1 MKNYFFS
8 LIGLVLGFSAY
19 SNDLNDK
26 AAPAPCPTIV
36 VYGTPASCYGST
48 NGTATVSVSGGSGNY
63 THTWSLGPA
72 FTYSGTSSSINNLAV
87 GTYTV
92 TVKDNVSGCTVVGA
106 YVVTSPDPITVSG
119 VVTNVNCFGQAT
131 GSVMIN
137 VNGGNN
143 PYSFQ
148 WKNSSNVVVST
159 AQNLTLATADTYTV
173 TVTANTTTGCTYSR
187 NFTITQPLE
196 PLNSSSIVSN
206 VDCFGNSTG
215 DIDVTVWG
223 GTPPYAYSWDSGQS
237 SEDIANVPAGDYQLT
252 ITDARGCSRVVD
264 ETITQPLQLSGVLS
278 ASDVQCYGESSGIV
292 SVAASNGTIPY
303 SYSWQNT
310 TTLFAQNANSIVG
323 VPADNYQVTI
333 TDANGCKFV
342 GTTTVNQPAQL
353 AGSTVATSVSCY
365 GGSDGAIDLTI
376 NGGVLPYTFLWE
388 NSVPATVGSTEDLSG
403 IPAEFYHVTV
413 TDFNNCV
420 IELDQEVTQPLSPVA
435 VTAEVTDVLC
445 FGDNTG
451 AIDLTVTGGMAP
463 YTFSWSNSQTTEDV
477 GNLLAGSYSYDVLDA
492 NGCPFSGT
500 EVVNQPAMPLT
511 VTNVIT
517 DVLCFGD
524 NTGSIDLTVTGGTAP
539 YTYEWSNSTYL
550 LSITSQDLI
559 NYPAD
564 DYRFEVTDANGC
576 KVIDTLTITEPPLLE
591 TSVTGVNILCY
602 GGNNGSVDL
611 TVIGGSLPYTFFWN
625 TGDVTEDLN
634 NLYAGYYEVL
644 VTDDHGCTSISSITL
659 TEPADSLSFTFEV
672 FNVLCND
679 GTDGSIELTVEGG
692 TVNYDYAWSNGDTL
706 SLIEDLTAG
715 WYTFLVTDANGCTIS
730 DSIEVTQP
738 DPLTLNEVITP
749 ASCFGFSDGIIDI
762 SPTGGTAPY
771 SFTWFNSDYALS
783 AQTEDL
789 IGFPA
794 DIYQLEIID
803 TNDCFYEMFFE
814 IEEPELLVIEYTFDV
829 ISCYGGTDGNIY
841 VDITGGNPAYTTTW
855 SNGATTEDL
864 LNAPFGVYQLNVV
877 DTKGCTDSV
886 EVSLAQPDS
895 LMIAFEHTPVTCE
908 DQYDGIAY
916 ATPTGGNGG
925 YFYKWSNG
933 SMQSMAD
940 SLQSTYYFLTVTDI
954 LGCTAYDSVYIT
966 RNEVGC
972 IDPVNAFTPNGDF
985 YNDSWVIDN
994 MYLYPDA
1001 EVQIFNKWGNLI
1013 HYQKGL
1019 YEPWDGTIK
1028 GQSAPSEI
1036 YYWIINLNKE
1046 DRETLKGNITIVR

>member
-8 LIGLVLGFSAY
+8 LIGLFIGFSAY
-19 SNDLNDK
+19 SNESNDK
-26 AAPAPCPTIV
+26 TSPAPCPTIV
-36 VYGTPASCYGST
+36 VFGTPASCYGST
-48 NGTATVSVSGGSGNY
+48 NGTATVNVSGGSGNY

-72 FTYSGTSSSINNLAV
+72 FTYSGTSSNISGLGV

-106 YVVTSPDPITVSG
+106 YVVGSPDPITVSG
-119 VVTNVNCFGQAT
+119 VVTNVNCYGAAT
-131 GSVMIN
+131 GGVTIN

-143 PYSFQ
+143 PYTFQ
-148 WKNSSNVVVST
+148 WKNSANVVVST
-159 AQNLTLATADTYTV
+159 SQNLTNATAGTYSV
-173 TVTANTTTGCTYSR
+173 TVTANTTTGCTYTR

-196 PLNSSSIVSN
+196 PLNASTIVSN
-206 VDCFGNSTG
+206 VDCFGNLTG
-215 DIDVTVWG
+215 SINATVWG
-223 GTPPYAYSWDSGQS
+223 GTPPYAYSWDSGQT
-237 SEDIANVPAGDYQLT
+237 SEDIANVPAGNYQLT
-252 ITDARGCSRVVD
+252 ITDARGCTRVVNN
-264 ETITQPLQLSGVLS
+264 TITQPLGLGVTVT
-278 ASDVQCYGESSGIV
+278 ANDVKCFGESTG
-292 SVAASNGTIPY
+292 SVLAVVTNGTTPY

-310 TTLFAQNANSIVG
+310 TTLFAQNANSLVG
-323 VPADNYQVTI
+323 VPADDYQVTV
-333 TDANGCKFV
+333 TDANGCKIV
-342 GTTTVNQPAQL
+342 GTTTVNEPTEL
-353 AGSTVATSVSCY
+353 LGSTVATAVSCY
-365 GGSDGAIDLTI
+365 GGSDGAIDLTV
-376 NGGVLPYTFLWE
+376 NGGVLPYNIVWE
-388 NSVPATVGSTEDLSG
+388 NSVPATVGSTEDLDS
-403 IPAEFYHVTV
+403 IPAEIYNVTV

-420 IELDQEVTQPLSPVA
+420 LELVQEVTQPLSPVA

-445 FGDNTG
+445 YGDNTG
-451 AIDLTVTGGMAP
+451 AIDLTVTGGTAP
-463 YTFSWSNSQTTEDV
+463 YTFSWSSSQTTEDV
-477 GNLLAGSYSYDVLDA
+477 GNLLAGSYSFNVLDA

-500 EVVNQPAMPLT
+500 EVVEQPLMPLT

-564 DYRFEVTDANGC
+564 DYRYEVTDANGC
-576 KVIDTLTITEPPLLE
+576 KSVDTLTISEPPLLE

-611 TVIGGSLPYTFFWN
+611 TVTGGSLPYTFLWN

-644 VTDDHGCTSISSITL
+644 VTDDHGCTSVSSITL
-659 TEPADSLSFTFEV
+659 TEPADSLSFTYEV
-672 FNVLCND
+672 SHVLCND

-692 TVNYDYAWSNGDTL
+692 TVNYDYSWSNGDTL

-715 WYTFLVTDANGCTIS
+715 WYEFLVTDANGCTIG

-749 ASCFGFSDGIIDI
+749 ASCYGFSDGIIDI

-789 IGFPA
+789 VGFPA
-794 DIYQLEIID
+794 DIYQVEIID

-814 IEEPELLVIEYTFDV
+814 IEEPELLVIEYSFDV

-864 LNAPFGVYQLNVV
+864 LNVPFGVYQLNVV
-877 DTKGCTDSV
+877 DTKGCTDSI
-886 EVSLAQPDS
+886 EVSLSQPDS

-925 YFYKWSNG
+925 YFYEWSNG

-940 SLQSTYYFLTVTDI
+940 SLQSTYYFLTVTDV

>member
-877 DTKGCTDSV
+877 DTKGCTDSI

>member
-8 LIGLVLGFSAY
+8 LIGLVLGFSAN
-19 SNDLNDK
+19 SNEVSDK

-36 VYGTPASCYGST
+36 VYGTPASCYGYT

-148 WKNSSNVVVST
+148 WKNSSNFVVST
-159 AQNLTLATADTYTV
+159 SQNLTLATADTYTV

-237 SEDIANVPAGDYQLT
+237 SEDIANVPAGNYQLT

-264 ETITQPLQLSGVLS
+264 ETITQPLQLSGVMS
-278 ASDVQCYGESSGIV
+278 ASDVQCFGESSGIV

-303 SYSWQNT
+303 SYSWQNS

-342 GTTTVNQPAQL
+342 GTTTVNQPTQL

-388 NSVPATVGSTEDLSG
+388 NSVPTTVGSTEDLNG
-403 IPAEFYHVTV
+403 IPAEFYHLTV

-420 IELDQEVTQPLSPVA
+420 IEFDQEVTQPLSFVS

-445 FGDNTG
+445 YGDNTG
-451 AIDLTVTGGMAP
+451 AIDLTVTGGTAP

-500 EVVNQPAMPLT
+500 EVVTQPAMPLT

-611 TVIGGSLPYTFFWN
+611 TVIGGSLPYTFLWN

-659 TEPADSLSFTFEV
+659 TEPADSLSFTYEV
-672 FNVLCND
+672 SHVLCND

-715 WYTFLVTDANGCTIS
+715 WYTFLVTDANGCSIS

-789 IGFPA
+789 VGFPA
-794 DIYQLEIID
+794 DIYQVEIID
-803 TNDCFYEMFFE
+803 TNDCFYETFFE

-829 ISCYGGTDGNIY
+829 ISCYGGTDANIY

-864 LNAPFGVYQLNVV
+864 LNVPFGVYQLNVV
-877 DTKGCTDSV
+877 DTKGCTDSI
-886 EVSLAQPDS
+886 EVSLSQPDS

-925 YFYKWSNG
+925 YFYEWSNG

-954 LGCTAYDSVYIT
+954 LGCTAYDSVFIT
-966 RNEVGC
+966 RNEIGC

-985 YNDSWVIDN
+985 YNDTWVIDN
-994 MYLYPDA
+994 MYLYPEA

-1028 GQSAPSEI
+1028 DQMAPSEI

>member
-8 LIGLVLGFSAY
+8 LIGLVLGFSAN
-19 SNDLNDK
+19 SNEVSDK

-36 VYGTPASCYGST
+36 VYGTPASCYGYT

-92 TVKDNVSGCTVVGA
+92 TVKDNVSGCAVVGA

-148 WKNSSNVVVST
+148 WKNSSNFVVST
-159 AQNLTLATADTYTV
+159 SQNLTLATADTYTV

-223 GTPPYAYSWDSGQS
+223 GTPPYASSWDSGQS
-237 SEDIANVPAGDYQLT
+237 SEDIANVPAGNYQLT

-264 ETITQPLQLSGVLS
+264 ETITQPLQLSGVMS
-278 ASDVQCYGESSGIV
+278 ASDVQCFGESSGIV

-303 SYSWQNT
+303 SYSWQNS

-333 TDANGCKFV
+333 TDANGCEFV
-342 GTTTVNQPAQL
+342 GTTTVNQPTQL

-388 NSVPATVGSTEDLSG
+388 NSVSTTVGSTEDLNG

-420 IELDQEVTQPLSPVA
+420 IEFDQEVTQPLSLVS

-445 FGDNTG
+445 YGDNTG
-451 AIDLTVTGGMAP
+451 AIDLTVTGGTAP

-500 EVVNQPAMPLT
+500 EVVTQPAMPLT

-611 TVIGGSLPYTFFWN
+611 TVIGGSLPYTFLWN

-659 TEPADSLSFTFEV
+659 TEPADSLSFTYEV
-672 FNVLCND
+672 SHVLCND

-715 WYTFLVTDANGCTIS
+715 WYTFLVTDANGCSIS

-789 IGFPA
+789 VGFPA
-794 DIYQLEIID
+794 DIYQVEIID

-829 ISCYGGTDGNIY
+829 IGCYGGTDGNIY

-864 LNAPFGVYQLNVV
+864 LNVPFGVYQLNVV
-877 DTKGCTDSV
+877 DTKGCTDSI
-886 EVSLAQPDS
+886 EVSLSQPDS
-895 LMIAFEHTPVTCE
+895 LVIAFEHTPVTCE

-925 YFYKWSNG
+925 YFYEWSNG

-954 LGCTAYDSVYIT
+954 LGCTAYDSVFIT
-966 RNEVGC
+966 RNDIGC

-985 YNDSWVIDN
+985 YNDTWVIDN
-994 MYLYPDA
+994 MYLYPEA

-1028 GQSAPSEI
+1028 DQMAPSEI

>member
-8 LIGLVLGFSAY
+8 LIGLVLGFSAN
-19 SNDLNDK
+19 SNEVSDK

-36 VYGTPASCYGST
+36 VYGTPASCYGYT

-72 FTYSGTSSSINNLAV
+72 FTYSGTSSSINNLAI

-148 WKNSSNVVVST
+148 WKNSSNFVVST
-159 AQNLTLATADTYTV
+159 SQNLTLATADTYTV

-237 SEDIANVPAGDYQLT
+237 SEDIANVPAGNYQLT

-264 ETITQPLQLSGVLS
+264 ETITQPLQLSGVMS
-278 ASDVQCYGESSGIV
+278 ASDVQCFGESSGIV

-303 SYSWQNT
+303 SYSWQNS

-342 GTTTVNQPAQL
+342 GTTTVNQPTQL
-353 AGSTVATSVSCY
+353 VGSTVATSVSCY

-388 NSVPATVGSTEDLSG
+388 NSVPTTVGSTEDLNG

-420 IELDQEVTQPLSPVA
+420 IEFDQEVTQPLSLVS

-445 FGDNTG
+445 YGDNTG
-451 AIDLTVTGGMAP
+451 AIDLTVTGGTAP

-500 EVVNQPAMPLT
+500 EVVTQPAMPLT

-524 NTGSIDLTVTGGTAP
+524 NTGSIELTVTGGTAP

-611 TVIGGSLPYTFFWN
+611 TVIGGSLPYTFLWN

-659 TEPADSLSFTFEV
+659 TEPADSLSFTYEV
-672 FNVLCND
+672 SHVLCND

-715 WYTFLVTDANGCTIS
+715 WYTFLVTDSNGCSIS

-789 IGFPA
+789 VGFPA
-794 DIYQLEIID
+794 DIYQVEIID

-829 ISCYGGTDGNIY
+829 ISCYGGTDANIY

-864 LNAPFGVYQLNVV
+864 LNVPFGVYQLNVV
-877 DTKGCTDSV
+877 DTKGCTDSI
-886 EVSLAQPDS
+886 EVSLSQPDS

-925 YFYKWSNG
+925 YFYEWSNG

-954 LGCTAYDSVYIT
+954 LGCTAYDSVFIT
-966 RNEVGC
+966 RNEIGC

-985 YNDSWVIDN
+985 YNDTWVIDN
-994 MYLYPDA
+994 MYLYPEA

-1028 GQSAPSEI
+1028 DQMAPSEI

>member
-8 LIGLVLGFSAY
+8 LIGLVLGFSAN
-19 SNDLNDK
+19 SNEVSDK

-36 VYGTPASCYGST
+36 VYGTPASCYGYT

-148 WKNSSNVVVST
+148 WKNSSNFVVST
-159 AQNLTLATADTYTV
+159 SQNLTLATADTYTV

-237 SEDIANVPAGDYQLT
+237 SEDIANVPAGNYQLT

-264 ETITQPLQLSGVLS
+264 ETITQPLQVSGVMS
-278 ASDVQCYGESSGIV
+278 ASDVQCFGESSGIV

-303 SYSWQNT
+303 SYSWQNS

-342 GTTTVNQPAQL
+342 GTTTVNQPTQL

-388 NSVPATVGSTEDLSG
+388 NSVPTTVGSTEDLNG
-403 IPAEFYHVTV
+403 IPAEFYHLTV

-420 IELDQEVTQPLSPVA
+420 IEFDQEVTQPLSFVS

-445 FGDNTG
+445 YGDNTG
-451 AIDLTVTGGMAP
+451 AIDLTVTGGTAP

-500 EVVNQPAMPLT
+500 EVVTQPAMPLT

-611 TVIGGSLPYTFFWN
+611 TVIGGSLPYTFLWN

-659 TEPADSLSFTFEV
+659 TEPADSLSFTYEV
-672 FNVLCND
+672 SHVLCND

-715 WYTFLVTDANGCTIS
+715 WYTFLVTDANGCSIS

-789 IGFPA
+789 VGFPA
-794 DIYQLEIID
+794 DIYQVEIID
-803 TNDCFYEMFFE
+803 TNDCFYETFFE

-829 ISCYGGTDGNIY
+829 ISCYGGTDANIY

-864 LNAPFGVYQLNVV
+864 LNVPFGVYQLNVV
-877 DTKGCTDSV
+877 DTKGCTDSI
-886 EVSLAQPDS
+886 EVSLSQPDS

-925 YFYKWSNG
+925 YFYEWSNG

-954 LGCTAYDSVYIT
+954 LGCTAYDSVFIT
-966 RNEVGC
+966 RNEIGC

-985 YNDSWVIDN
+985 YNDTWVIDN
-994 MYLYPDA
+994 MYLYPEA

-1028 GQSAPSEI
+1028 DQMAPSEI

>member
-8 LIGLVLGFSAY
+8 LIGLVLGFSAN
-19 SNDLNDK
+19 SNEVSDK

-36 VYGTPASCYGST
+36 VYGTPASCYGYT

-148 WKNSSNVVVST
+148 WKNSSNFVVST
-159 AQNLTLATADTYTV
+159 SQNLTLATADTYTV

-237 SEDIANVPAGDYQLT
+237 SEDIANVPAGNYQLT

-264 ETITQPLQLSGVLS
+264 ETITQPLQLSGVMS
-278 ASDVQCYGESSGIV
+278 ASDVQCFGESSGIV

-303 SYSWQNT
+303 SYSWQNS

-342 GTTTVNQPAQL
+342 GTTTVNQPTQL

-388 NSVPATVGSTEDLSG
+388 NSVPTTVGSTEDLNG
-403 IPAEFYHVTV
+403 IPAEFYHLTV

-420 IELDQEVTQPLSPVA
+420 IEFDQEVTQPLSFVS

-445 FGDNTG
+445 YGDNTG
-451 AIDLTVTGGMAP
+451 AIDLTVTGGTAP

-500 EVVNQPAMPLT
+500 EVVTQPAMPLT

-611 TVIGGSLPYTFFWN
+611 TVIGGSLPYTFLWN

-659 TEPADSLSFTFEV
+659 TEPADSLSFTYEV
-672 FNVLCND
+672 SHVLCND
-679 GTDGSIELTVEGG
+679 GTDGSIELTVVGG

-715 WYTFLVTDANGCTIS
+715 WYTFLVTDANGCSIS

-789 IGFPA
+789 VGFPA
-794 DIYQLEIID
+794 DIYQVEIID

-829 ISCYGGTDGNIY
+829 ISCYGGTDANIY

-864 LNAPFGVYQLNVV
+864 LNVPFGVYQLNVV
-877 DTKGCTDSV
+877 DTKGCTDSI
-886 EVSLAQPDS
+886 EVSLSQPDS

-925 YFYKWSNG
+925 YFYEWSNG

-954 LGCTAYDSVYIT
+954 LGCTAYDSVFIT
-966 RNEVGC
+966 RNEIGC

-985 YNDSWVIDN
+985 YNDTWVIDN
-994 MYLYPDA
+994 MYLYPEA

-1028 GQSAPSEI
+1028 DQMAPSEI